1 MGGSALRLKRLLV
14 CAAVTAAAATALLPG
29 VATAKVSNV
38 SVSPQTVEA
47 GHHITITGACGN
59 GATSATMWYGNLNG
73 DGEPF
78 MRLDDVKGSNENIS
92 GTLLISNG
100 TAPGSYLAVMQCTD
114 QAGELGTAQFN
125 VASGGTKAGAGSTAE
140 GVDLILFIGGGM
152 LLLAAIAGTF
162 YYRHNE
168 RTSAG

>member
-1 MGGSALRLKRLLV
+1 MRLKRLLV
-14 CAAVTAAAATALLPG
+14 SAAVTAAAATVLLPG

-47 GHHITITGACGN
+47 GHHITITGACDN
-59 GATSATMWYGNLNG
+59 GATSATMWYGNLDG

-78 MRLDDVKGSNENIS
+78 VQLDNVKGDDESIS
-92 GTLLISNG
+92 GTLLISDA
-100 TAPGSYLAVMQCTD
+100 TAPGSYLAVMQCSA
-114 QAGELGTAQFN
+114 QATVLGTAQFN
-125 VASGGTKAGAGSTAE
+125 VASGGTNAGGGSAAE

-152 LLLAAIAGTF
+152 LLLAAVAGTF

-168 RTSAG
+168 RTSTG